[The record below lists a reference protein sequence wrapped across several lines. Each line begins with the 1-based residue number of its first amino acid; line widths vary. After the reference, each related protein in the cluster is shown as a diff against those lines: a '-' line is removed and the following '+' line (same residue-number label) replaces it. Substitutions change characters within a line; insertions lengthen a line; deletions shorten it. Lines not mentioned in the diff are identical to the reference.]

1 MAHINYHRN
10 VRFYG
15 RLPLAEA
22 LPTENWQANFAA
34 FCGRIEQRR
43 EAGLQAIRRCIGRVG
58 IILLQND
65 SLLAEEIERL
75 PEALPAP
82 GSSRQDVGRIYSI
95 NPPASSVHYIAP
107 LYGMNHEEVLNAII
121 PTSGD
126 NDSRA
131 AVVAARDGLNAY
143 LRILEL
149 QFLHSRARNPQFS
162 GRSPYRLDLLEQLVA
177 LSYQDLDRQVL
188 NQLPETERRPI
199 RETLSSDGRILLVR
213 GWVNDFTSLMSST
226 LWTRQSEVRHGTIG
240 IRDAMLHRSLI
251 NISLPNPSP
260 ALLRYLLCE
269 LNSLRTANIDFLLV
283 AAETSLA
290 AFPPMCQ
297 LFTDPHTTA
306 RYRTGLL
313 SADAS
318 CVLSPTQMGTALGSL
333 LSQHHEV
340 LIFRCDNASQATP
353 FSAALGSYQR
363 IIREQSHGRSRQP
376 FAFFSSHETG
386 IAQHEVTEYNVTIN
400 DLIGRADG
408 AILCGALYPTPLL
421 IGHVFP

>member
-283 AAETSLA
+283 AAEDLPGG
-290 AFPPMCQ
+290 F
-297 LFTDPHTTA
+297 
-306 RYRTGLL
+306 
-313 SADAS
+313 SADVPA
-318 CVLSPTQMGTALGSL
+318 VHRP
-333 LSQHHEV
+333 
-340 LIFRCDNASQATP
+340 ATP
-353 FSAALGSYQR
+353 LPATAPVFCRQTLPVCCLPPRWTPPWAACSASTTKFSSSAATMPAKPLPSLPPWAA
-363 IIREQSHGRSRQP
+363 IS
-376 FAFFSSHETG
+376 ASS
-386 IAQHEVTEYNVTIN
+386 VN
-400 DLIGRADG
+400 RATDG
-408 AILCGALYPTPLL
+408 AVSPSLS
-421 IGHVFP
+421 FPAMKPGLHNMK